1 MKEGESISCI
11 MSFVFSTSLA
21 EKKTAI
27 GVVDGILDEAGEL
40 VSTST
45 VLQGKRV
52 DFYHCVVF
60 AVFSG

>member
-1 MKEGESISCI
+1 MGCRMLRQDKQVI
-11 MSFVFSTSLA
+11 FN
-21 EKKTAI
+21 AI
-27 GVVDGILDEAGEL
+27 AVVITRTLDTKNYFLQLPMRRAA
-40 VSTST
+40 T